1 MHYWNSDLLNVFGI
15 DWKHC
20 AWYTSATIV
29 FLPHLSTVLEVR
41 NIEYT
46 YTFKKWLFFHLQSI
60 MWNSCLAPFL
70 KFYFLFLVVVPHA
83 YGGGISAR
91 KNKRNYLEMWG
102 NYLQECNGDTCFVWL
117 QNAIPQ
123 TSYSPKNTLFTGLI
137 FLIYTVS
144 QHEQGRHSR
153 GTFVGLGP
161 QVTLRS
167 DWFLLWQ

>member
-1 MHYWNSDLLNVFGI
+1 MIHFSHNSFFTSPFHCPGSQEYWINLHFQEVTIFSFTKYHVKFLLGSFFKVL
-15 DWKHC
+15 
-20 AWYTSATIV
+20 
-29 FLPHLSTVLEVR
+29 LP
-41 NIEYT
+41 
-46 YTFKKWLFFHLQSI
+46 LFSCGT
-60 MWNSCLAPFL
+60 SCLWWWHNCQ
-70 KFYFLFLVVVPHA
+70 K
-83 YGGGISAR
+83 
-91 KNKRNYLEMWG
+91 KKRNYLEMWG

-123 TSYSPKNTLFTGLI
+123 TPYSPKNTLFTGLI

-153 GTFVGLGP
+153 GTFVGLSP